1 MYISY
6 DYYKA
11 FYYVAKYGSLSQAAK
26 LLLSNQPNLT
36 RTIKNLESELGCPLF
51 LRTNRGMKLTPEGE
65 RLYHH
70 IKIAC
75 EHIEM
80 GETELSASK
89 NLESGSIYIAVSE
102 VALRCLLLPIL
113 KEYRKLHPGIQIRVG
128 NDSTPQA
135 ITELRNGTADIAFVT
150 TPITTHPNTVVE
162 TVVRSVR
169 EVAVCAPSFKKLLNR
184 PVSFSELEDHPIIS
198 LREGTTTRLFYSQV
212 FANYSVPL
220 RPAVEAV
227 TSDQILPLVE
237 ADLGIGFVPEEFLDR
252 GYQVEVIDL
261 VEEIPQR
268 DIVMIKKKGQ
278 SLSIAAKELERMVLH
293 SFHFPK
299 SVL

>member
-36 RTIKNLESELGCPLF
+36 RTIKNLESELGCALF

-70 IKIAC
+70 VRIAC

-80 GETELSASK
+80 GETEISASK
-89 NLESGSIYIAVSE
+89 ELESGSIYIAASE
-102 VALRCLLLPIL
+102 VALRCLLLPVL
-113 KEYRKLHPGIQIRVG
+113 KDYRKLHPGIQIRVG

-135 ITELRNGTADIAFVT
+135 LAELRNGTADIAFVT
-150 TPITTHPNTVVE
+150 TPLTTHPNTVVE

-169 EVAVCAPSFKKLLNR
+169 EVAVCAPSFTELLGR
-184 PVSFSELEDHPIIS
+184 PVSFIELEDYPIIS
-198 LREGTTTRLFYSQV
+198 LREGTTTRSFYSRV
-212 FANYSVPL
+212 FADHGVPL

-237 ADLGIGFVPEEFLDR
+237 ADLGIGFVPEEFLDK

-261 VEEIPQR
+261 IEEIPQR

-278 SLSIAAKELERMVLH
+278 SLSIAAKELERMILQ
-293 SFHFPK
+293 SFHFPGNA
-299 SVL
+299 L